1 VNCLPLARMVTL
13 KSGMGNSIENN
24 LMTIRDD
31 MEQSLM
37 ISSQ

>member
-1 VNCLPLARMVTL
+1 
-13 KSGMGNSIENN
+13 MGNDIENN
-24 LMTIRDD
+24 IMTIRDD